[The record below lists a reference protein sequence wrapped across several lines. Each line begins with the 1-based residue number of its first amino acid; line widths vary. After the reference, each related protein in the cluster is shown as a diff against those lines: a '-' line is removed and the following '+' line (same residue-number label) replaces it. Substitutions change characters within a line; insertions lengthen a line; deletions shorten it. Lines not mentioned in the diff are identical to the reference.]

1 MTLLSRRR
9 AALGLGA
16 GLAGATLPIFGR
28 ARAAENW
35 SGALEAE
42 FTRLEA
48 AINGRLGVTA
58 LDTATGRRASHRGG
72 ERFPMCS
79 TFKALACATVL
90 ARVDAGRATLDRTIR
105 FSAAD
110 LAPHSPVTGPHA
122 GGAGLSLAELCEAAM
137 TQSDNTAANLILTS
151 LGSPAAVTDYAR
163 SLGDPVT
170 RLDRMEPALN
180 EATPGDPRDTTTP
193 DAMTSDLD
201 KIVLGNALSPR
212 SRGQFTDWLVANRT
226 GDERLRAGVPRDWRI
241 GDKTGGGEQ
250 GTTNDIAVIWP
261 RDRAPLVICV
271 YLTECAASLDARN
284 AAIASVGRA
293 LARSLGP

>member
-1 MTLLSRRR
+1 MTLVSRRQ
-9 AALGLGA
+9 AALGLSA
-16 GLAGATLPIFGR
+16 GLVGATIPIFGR
-28 ARAAENW
+28 ARAAENGP
-35 SGALEAE
+35 GALEAE

-48 AINGRLGVTA
+48 AINGRFGVTA

-79 TFKALACATVL
+79 TFKALVCAAVL
-90 ARVDAGRATLDRTIR
+90 ARVDAGRETLDRKIA
-105 FSAAD
+105 FSAAE
-110 LAPHSPVTGPHA
+110 LAPHSPVTAPRV
-122 GGAGLSLAELCEAAM
+122 GGAGLSLAALCEAAM

-151 LGSPAAVTDYAR
+151 LGGPAAVTDYAR
-163 SLGDPVT
+163 SLGDLVT

-193 DAMTSDLD
+193 DAMAANLD
-201 KIVLGNALSPR
+201 KIVRGNALSPR
-212 SRGQFTDWLVANRT
+212 SRGLFADWLAANRT

-241 GDKTGGGEQ
+241 GDKTGGGDR

-261 RDRAPLVICV
+261 RDRAPLVVCV

-284 AAIASVGRA
+284 AAIASVGQA